1 MCLRAL
7 WLLLTF
13 GLVVATSA
21 DAAPVL
27 TYSTYLR
34 DSFQPTAIATDA
46 AGNIYLA
53 GNAVVD
59 PATLR
64 GTRNGHDQLL
74 NWLELGRILFQ
85 CDADELTAGADAIL
99 VE

>member
-1 MCLRAL
+1 MTGACAG
-7 WLLLTF
+7 W
-13 GLVVATSA
+13 
-21 DAAPVL
+21 
-27 TYSTYLR
+27 
-34 DSFQPTAIATDA
+34 A
-46 AGNIYLA
+46 AGTATGSSQLFSLPPSSPSVLA
-53 GNAVVD
+53 L
-59 PATLR
+59 PETQIIFIMR